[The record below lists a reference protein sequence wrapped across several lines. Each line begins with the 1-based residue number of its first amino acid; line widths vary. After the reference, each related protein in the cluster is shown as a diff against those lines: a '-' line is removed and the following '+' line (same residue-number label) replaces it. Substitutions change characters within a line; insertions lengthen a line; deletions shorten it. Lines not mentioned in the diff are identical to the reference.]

1 MVGTLIKVGRV
12 KLNTNRASKVSQ
24 VRAGA
29 GGLLHDSNGA
39 WVAGFVANVGQW
51 DAIRAELP
59 GVFYGFGVSSS
70 KRLQIH
76 WAGSDVVYHALQ
88 GQQGFLQ
95 SDPSMQ

>member
-39 WVAGFVANVGQW
+39 WVAGFVANVGQ
-51 DAIRAELP
+51 
-59 GVFYGFGVSSS
+59 
-70 KRLQIH
+70 
-76 WAGSDVVYHALQ
+76 
-88 GQQGFLQ
+88 
-95 SDPSMQ
+95 